1 MNTWILVA
9 WACWLKCWLA
19 IEGLQVQAPLG
30 TGFFSPMSI
39 LSSTPYHR
47 ILRWGRKAIGP
58 GELVNISNL
67 CYCSLLVKPHLVKSR
82 IDGLNNR

>member
-1 MNTWILVA
+1 MDTSGLGLLVEVL
-9 WACWLKCWLA
+9 ACNRR
-19 IEGLQVQAPLG
+19 VAPLG